1 MVLDDRRI
9 KIREIAEAMGISK
22 EHVCHILTEE
32 LDMRKLSARWVPH
45 LLTLDQKRIRMN
57 ISKALLERF
66 KRNESDFLRRFI
78 IVDDLDPPL
87 HSRDKRI
94 VKTVDCKG

>member
-1 MVLDDRRI
+1 MVSDDRRI

-32 LDMRKLSARWVPH
+32 LDMRKLSARWVPR

-57 ISKALLERF
+57 ISKALLEWF
-66 KRNESDFLRRFI
+66 KRSESDFLR
-78 IVDDLDPPL
+78 
-87 HSRDKRI
+87 HN
-94 VKTVDCKG
+94 CK